1 MHINPPPELPRRD
14 LEEAKLVEQ
23 FGLTWLLLTVL
34 VQSGISR
41 KTGEVRFRRRATRYL
56 VRDLGGGDFRL
67 VTERTDAATG
77 QPVVYTINRFGC
89 DCPDAEIRGRE
100 RHCKHR
106 TALEQLGLLP
116 IGFGAAP

>member
-14 LEEAKLVEQ
+14 LEEAELVEQ

-34 VQSGISR
+34 VQAGVSK
-41 KTGEVRFRRRATRYL
+41 KTGEVRFRKRSTRYL
-56 VRDLGGGDFRL
+56 LHALDKDTYRL
-67 VTERTDAATG
+67 VTERSEKCG
-77 QPVVYTINRFGC
+77 LPVSYTVNRWGC